1 MIQLTGFTTTS
12 QNFYINLYDKMVD
25 DGGDELTISPL
36 VSITSQETSTTKNFI
51 PSADYT
57 DKLRCVKM
65 TVDIVVEGSEDL
77 DGGKVYLGNRSYP
90 YGLYDVTIYQNSV
103 SAPTNLNPSA
113 GTIKAT
119 LWKGLL
125 NLNEKAGNEAV
136 TYTTYNDTQ
145 KQNVYITNTTI

>member
-1 MIQLTGFTTTS
+1 
-12 QNFYINLYDKMVD
+12 
-25 DGGDELTISPL
+25 
-36 VSITSQETSTTKNFI
+36 
-51 PSADYT
+51 
-57 DKLRCVKM
+57 M

-90 YGLYDVTIYQNSV
+90 YGLYNVTIYQNSV
-103 SAPTNLNPSA
+103 SAPTNLDPSA

-119 LWKGLL
+119 LWRGLL